1 VTPPLYD
8 HQVLGIKTLAASPVF
23 MLADEQGAGKT
34 RQVIEAM
41 QALWHQDAI
50 THAIIVC
57 PASVRPVWYDQE
69 LGQLQEYLTVP
80 AVVGEYRPR
89 NRHWEQGDPSN
100 GGLAITVTNYEF
112 IRKAARLEPL
122 LEMADERTLLIL
134 DESSAVK
141 THNSLT
147 TKAVLKLRQKCGQV
161 WLLNGTP
168 VAENPGD
175 LYAQCRIMG
184 DEVIGCKNYWQFRAR
199 YAIMGGFKGKQVV
212 AWTNL
217 DDLTKRMAPYVLR
230 RLKKDCLDLPP
241 KLPPVPIEVPLS
253 SKTWGLYKSMRDDTI
268 AWLDEHHASVAP
280 QAIVRIMRLSQLCS
294 GLLGGVVD
302 NARPEDDPEV
312 TTVSQEKLEALL
324 GWAEGQWAAD
334 PRAKL
339 LVFARFRAEV
349 LALALRLST
358 RDNGKG
364 TRVPFGVMIGGQ
376 KPAERKRSLAL
387 LHPEHAPK
395 GPAIVVGIART
406 AATGINLAASHT
418 VAYLSQDHS
427 LFVRSQSEERVHRPG
442 QDSPVSYFDFVATGP
457 DGQRTVDHAIA
468 KALKRKHDTATWTCG
483 EWATELRAE

>member
-1 VTPPLYD
+1 MTPPLYD
-8 HQVLGIKTLAASPVF
+8 HQVVGIGALAKSPAF

-41 QALWHQDAI
+41 QDLWGRGTI
-50 THAIIVC
+50 NHAIIVC
-57 PASVRPVWYDQE
+57 PASVRPVWYDQD
-69 LGQLQEYLTVP
+69 LGQLAEYLRVP
-80 AVVGEYRPR
+80 AVVGEYRPKSR
-89 NRHWEQGDPSN
+89 YWEQGDPRN

-112 IRKAARLEPL
+112 IRRADRLDPL
-122 LEMADERTLLIL
+122 LEQADERSLLIL

-147 TKAVLKLRQKCGQV
+147 TKACLKLRQKCGRV

-184 DEVIGCKNYWQFRAR
+184 DEVIGCRNWWQFRAR
-199 YAIMGGFKGKQVV
+199 YAIMGGFKAKQVV

-217 DDLTKRMAPYVLR
+217 DDLTARMAPYVLR

-241 KLPPVPIEVPLS
+241 KLPPVPVEVPLTTA
-253 SKTWGLYKSMRDDTI
+253 TWRLYKSMRDDTI

-294 GLLGGVVD
+294 GLLGGVVN

-312 TTVSQEKLEALL
+312 KTVSQEKLEALL
-324 GWAEGQWAAD
+324 AWAGGQWEAE
-334 PRAKL
+334 PNAKL
-339 LVFARFRAEV
+339 LVFARFRKEV

-358 RDNGKG
+358 RDP
-364 TRVPFGVMIGGQ
+364 RVPFGLMIGGQ

-387 LHPEHAPK
+387 LHPDHAPK
-395 GPAIVVGIART
+395 GPAIVVAIART
-406 AATGINLAASHT
+406 AATGINLAASHS
-418 VAYLSQDHS
+418 VAYLSQCHS

-442 QDSPVSYFDFVATGP
+442 QASPVSYFDFVATGP

-468 KALKRKHDTATWTCG
+468 KALKRKFDTAAWTCG
-483 EWATELRAE
+483 EWSTELRGEA